1 MMKRAIILLLTFF
14 TITFASSAFAAEKI
28 SKNPDYSLYKKY
40 SPYLV
45 RVETECELTSLGM
58 MIMNGGYVLV
68 PAETVDGTSDI
79 RIKLSSGGRFNAKLV
94 GIDRYNNLALLRIPA
109 FYGKKISY
117 LDLKPVETPKKGQK
131 LRLFSEKMNNNT
143 KNIVNIIE
151 TDEKVTIDKEEYY
164 FNMLKTDGDVKYE
177 NTGAPAFN
185 EKGELIGMTV
195 YFGEKNKDYADIAYI
210 VPVNTMIK
218 SANELKLYG
227 RKRKP
232 FSGITKITQL
242 TKKFMIEK
250 LHLPNDTCYVIERI
264 KNNSPA
270 NNAGLRKGIGLSKQ
284 GYSFGLQ
291 GDIIVSIDG
300 RTFDNEKELFYY
312 IKSKFVGDIINIK
325 LIRNG
330 MPEMITIPV
339 KLGVKYE

>member
-1 MMKRAIILLLTFF
+1 MMKRTIILLLTFF
-14 TITFASSAFAAEKI
+14 TITLAFASCTFAAEKKTQTQNTN
-28 SKNPDYSLYKKY
+28 SA
-40 SPYLV
+40 PYLV
-45 RVETECELTSLGM
+45 RVETDCELTSLGM
-58 MIMNGGYVLV
+58 LIMNGGYVIT
-68 PAETVDGTSDI
+68 PAETVEGTQDI
-79 RIKLSSGGRFNAKLV
+79 KIKTTTGGRFNAKLI
-94 GIDRYNNLALLRIPA
+94 GIDKYNNLALLRIPA
-109 FYGKKISY
+109 FYGKKINIMP
-117 LDLKPVETPKKGQK
+117 LKEIQTPAKGAK
-131 LRLFSEKMNNNT
+131 IKLFSEKMNNNT
-143 KNIVNIIE
+143 QNFVNIIE
-151 TDEKVTIDKEEYY
+151 TNERVTIDKEEYY
-164 FNMLKTDGDVKYE
+164 FGMLKTDSGVKYE

-185 EKGELIGMTV
+185 EKGDLIGMTV
-195 YFGEKNKDYADIAYI
+195 YFGEKNKAYENTAYI

-227 RKRKP
+227 RKREP

-250 LHLPNDTCYVIERI
+250 LNLPNDTCYVIEKI

-270 NNAGLRKGIGLSKQ
+270 NNAGLRKGIGLSKN

-300 RTFDNEKELFYY
+300 LTFDSEKELFYY
-312 IKSKFVGDIINIK
+312 INSKFIEDIINLR

-330 MPEMITIPV
+330 IQEMITIPV